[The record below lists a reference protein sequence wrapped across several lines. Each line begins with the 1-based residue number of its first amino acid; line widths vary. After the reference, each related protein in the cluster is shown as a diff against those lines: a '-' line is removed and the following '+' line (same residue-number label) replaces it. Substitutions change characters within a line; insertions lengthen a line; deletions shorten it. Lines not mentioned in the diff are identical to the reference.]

1 MYRKNDDIL
10 KNGYGIVYKAVMTDE
25 RLSLTAKAIYAYL
38 CSYTGSKGIVFP
50 SRARILS
57 ELKIA
62 KNTYYEHFNKLV
74 ELNYIIIKKS
84 KGFLNRNQYVINDN
98 PSTVRTENSQ
108 QEKAFNE
115 NGIKSLGYGI
125 IPKSVMVNPN
135 LSAKAKGLMAY
146 FYALAGNGTEAFP
159 TKKVIQKQL
168 GISNTAYYNALHQ
181 LVENN
186 YLTINQRKSGGKYEQ
201 NEYVITNFACSQNQD
216 TQGTEPQNQNTNN
229 EEEKTPNTQICD
241 NNNNISLNN
250 NANQPTL
257 STQNQDIEDVE
268 KGSLRSRNEDT
279 EHTPNT
285 QICDIQNCDNNNNNK
300 VYNKNNIS
308 LNKYH
313 ISSSKSKVSVK
324 ARNKSD
330 KLIAR
335 IKELCYYDDMMDDCL
350 TDKAFKTIYH
360 TAVIAL
366 INLATKPFI
375 CREEKI
381 SSSNIHSLI
390 KLSTREDTYGLSLR
404 DLLYTVIQKFMSAKE
419 RYTIHNITGYLKSML
434 YTEMLEGEF

>member
-38 CSYTGSKGIVFP
+38 CSYTGSKGVVFP

-98 PSTVRTENSQ
+98 PSSLATEK
-108 QEKAFNE
+108 E
-115 NGIKSLGYGI
+115 IKSLGYGI
-125 IPKSVMVNPN
+125 IPKSVMINPN
-135 LSAKAKGLMAY
+135 LTAKAKGLMAY
-146 FYALAGNGTEAFP
+146 FYALAGNGTGAFP
-159 TKKVIQKQL
+159 TKKVILKQL

-181 LVENN
+181 LVDNG
-186 YLTINQRKSGGKYEQ
+186 YLTINQRKSWGKFEQ
-201 NEYVITNFACSQNQD
+201 NEYIITSFTSSHNQD
-216 TQGTEPQNQNTNN
+216 TQSTEPQIQDTNK
-229 EEEKTPNTQICD
+229 EEEKTQNPQNCD
-241 NNNNISLNN
+241 NNISLNN
-250 NANQPTL
+250 NHISSGYSNTNQRTPISQSQDTQ
-257 STQNQDIEDVE
+257 STDSQNQDTSSEEENI
-268 KGSLRSRNEDT
+268 S
-279 EHTPNT
+279 NT
-285 QICDIQNCDNNNNNK
+285 QNCDIQNSDNNNNNK
-300 VYNKNNIS
+300 VFNKNNIS

-313 ISSSKSKVSVK
+313 ISSSKSKVSIK
-324 ARNKSD
+324 AKSNLN

-360 TAVIAL
+360 TAVTAL

-390 KLSTREDTYGLSLR
+390 KLSTREDTFGLSLR
-404 DLLYTVIQKFMSAKE
+404 DLLYTVIEKFMSAKE
-419 RYTIHNITGYLKSML
+419 KYTIHNITGYLKSML
-434 YTEMLEGEF
+434 YTEMLAGEF

>member
-10 KNGYGIVYKAVMTDE
+10 KNGYGIVYKAVMIDE

-57 ELKIA
+57 ELKLS
-62 KNTYYEHFNKLV
+62 KNTYYEHFNQLV
-74 ELNYIIIKKS
+74 ELDYVVIEKRKN
-84 KGFLNRNQYVINDN
+84 FLNRNQYVINDK
-98 PSTVRTENSQ
+98 PSTIRTENSQ

-115 NGIKSLGYGI
+115 NGIKALGYGI
-125 IPKSVMVNPN
+125 IPKSVMINSN
-135 LSAKAKGLMAY
+135 LTAKAKGLMAY
-146 FYALAGNGTEAFP
+146 FYVLAGNGTGAFP

-186 YLTINQRKSGGKYEQ
+186 YLTINQRKSEGKFEQ
-201 NEYVITNFACSQNQD
+201 NEYVITNFTSSQNKD
-216 TQGTEPQNQNTNN
+216 TKKPKKQR
-229 EEEKTPNTQICD
+229 
-241 NNNNISLNN
+241 S
-250 NANQPTL
+250 
-257 STQNQDIEDVE
+257 STQNW
-268 KGSLRSRNEDT
+268 
-279 EHTPNT
+279 
-285 QICDIQNCDNNNNNK
+285 DIQNCDNNNNNK
-300 VYNKNNIS
+300 RYNKNNIS

-313 ISSSKSKVSVK
+313 ISSSKSKVSV
-324 ARNKSD
+324 RTRSKSD

-360 TAVIAL
+360 TAVTAL

-390 KLSTREDTYGLSLR
+390 KLSTREDTFGLSLR

-419 RYTIHNITGYLKSML
+419 KYTIHNITGYLKSML
-434 YTEMLEGEF
+434 YTEMLAGEF

>member
-57 ELKIA
+57 ELKLS
-62 KNTYYEHFNKLV
+62 KNAYYKHFNKLV

-98 PSTVRTENSQ
+98 PSSLATEK
-108 QEKAFNE
+108 E
-115 NGIKSLGYGI
+115 IKSLGYGI
-125 IPKSVMVNPN
+125 IPKFVMINPN
-135 LSAKAKGLMAY
+135 LTAKAKGLMAY
-146 FYALAGNGTEAFP
+146 FYALAGNGTGAFP
-159 TKKVIQKQL
+159 TKKVILKQL

-186 YLTINQRKSGGKYEQ
+186 YLTITQRKSEGKFEQ
-201 NEYVITNFACSQNQD
+201 NEYIITNFTSSQNQD
-216 TQGTEPQNQNTNN
+216 TQSTETQNQDTNK
-229 EEEKTPNTQICD
+229 EEEKTQNTQNCD
-241 NNNNISLNN
+241 NNNNISLKN
-250 NANQPTL
+250 NANQPAPG
-257 STQNQDIEDVE
+257 TQNQDIEDVE

-313 ISSSKSKVSVK
+313 ISSSKSKVSIK

-360 TAVIAL
+360 TAVTAL

-381 SSSNIHSLI
+381 SSSSIHSLI
-390 KLSTREDTYGLSLR
+390 RLSTRDDTFGLSLR

-419 RYTIHNITGYLKSML
+419 KYTIHNITGYLKSML
-434 YTEMLEGEF
+434 YTEMLAGEF